1 VACTK
6 IFRAED
12 RVNKAKQVSR
22 APTVLLTV
30 LAGWLAGA
38 APPAV
43 AQVSGAAAPY
53 AIEEIIVAAQKREQM
68 VQHVPVAV
76 TAMTG
81 EMLRESALLTIPDL
95 TTLNPSVSFDTAQ
108 SFQRSSLKIRGIG
121 TLGNSRTFE
130 GAVGVFVDGVYR
142 ARSGMVLMDLLD
154 VDGLEVLRGPQSTLF
169 GKNTVA
175 GAISLSSARPD
186 GRDSTAEVRIGDH
199 GLRYLVGS
207 INVPVAEA
215 HALRFAGSVHER
227 DAFFQ
232 SPDNGHGYDDV
243 DQYAFKGQYLWTPR
257 EDLQVW
263 LIADHAQ
270 SDAHCC
276 WGSAQVVAGPT
287 APLIQAYSNLR
298 GLTYVV
304 PPTGERAR
312 SASLNTQPGEKV
324 EDTGVMAR
332 VDWEL
337 GTIDA
342 TSITSIRDWRHEQV
356 DADADFV
363 AADLLVLNEPADIDS
378 FSQELTFLIPFGDNR
393 SDVLLGFYYGAEE
406 YSSLQSVEA
415 GGDADN
421 YLNALVSAAQGAVA
435 CVPGIVALDCL
446 FPVGIGALL
455 PDGVFTR
462 SHYQQDST
470 SLAAFA
476 HSSIELSDRLALTA
490 GLRYSIEDKDGGVQN
505 LFWHDAPIVRA
516 VLAGLGLPDDGT
528 PRNGFDLIGTRYSPS
543 FSVGLRSEETTG
555 LISLSYQLTADVLI
569 YGGYHRG
576 FKAGGVN
583 LFREGVVSNN
593 TVYAPESAD
602 SVEIGMKAQY
612 WNDRATTNV
621 ALFDT
626 EFSDLQINFFTGLEF
641 HTRNTGEAMTR
652 GVEVESRF
660 LLSDNLWLD
669 AAVTY
674 LDARFGNLDD
684 PFLTYLDGRDT
695 PRAPRWA
702 ANIGLDYRRPIAG
715 DRSLFVRVGA
725 AYRDSHYVD
734 ADVATES
741 KADSYV
747 VADASVGLTGRHRWE
762 ALLWC
767 SNCGNKDYRT
777 VYFNSTFQPG
787 SYSSYLNAPRQY
799 GVTFRISW

>member
-1 VACTK
+1 M
-6 IFRAED
+6 
-12 RVNKAKQVSR
+12 SR
-22 APTVLLTV
+22 APTRTVLLSV
-30 LAGWLAGA
+30 LAGWA
-38 APPAV
+38 
-43 AQVSGAAAPY
+43 GAAAPSAVAQAAGSTTPF
-53 AIEEIIVAAQKREQM
+53 AIEEIVVKAQRREQI

-76 TAMTG
+76 SAMTD
-81 EMLRESALLTIPDL
+81 EMLRDSGLLRIPEL

-142 ARSGMVLMDLLD
+142 SRSGMVLMDMLD
-154 VDGLEVLRGPQSTLF
+154 VDSIEVLRGPQSTLF

-175 GAISLSSARPD
+175 GAISLSSVRPNE
-186 GRDSTAEVRIGDH
+186 RDSIAELRLGDH
-199 GLRYLVGS
+199 GLRYLAGAV
-207 INVPVAEA
+207 NVTLADA

-232 SPDNGHGYDDV
+232 SPDNGDGYDDV
-243 DQYAFKGQYLWTPR
+243 DQYALKAQYLWAPR
-257 EDLQVW
+257 DDLEIR

-270 SDAHCC
+270 SEAHCC

-287 APLIQAYSNLR
+287 APLIQAYSNLG
-298 GLTYVV
+298 GLSYVV
-304 PPTGERAR
+304 PPTGERSRA
-312 SASLNTQPGEKV
+312 ASLNTLPDEEV

-332 VDWEL
+332 AEWQL
-337 GTIDA
+337 GTVSA
-342 TSITSIRDWRHEQV
+342 TSITSIRNWRHVQV
-356 DADADFV
+356 DADPDFV
-363 AADLLVLNEPADIDS
+363 GADLLILNEPAYIDS
-378 FSQELTFLIPFGDNR
+378 FSQELTFLVPFADNR
-393 SDVLLGFYYGAEE
+393 TDILLGVYYEAEG
-406 YSSLQSVEA
+406 YSSLQSVA
-415 GGDADN
+415 TGGDADN

-435 CVPGIVALDCL
+435 CVPGLIALDCL
-446 FPVGIGALL
+446 FPIGIGALV
-455 PDGVFTR
+455 PDGTFTQSR
-462 SHYQQDST
+462 YQQDST

-505 LFWHDAPIVRA
+505 LFWYDSPIVRA
-516 VLAGLGLPDDGT
+516 VFASMGIPDDGT
-528 PRNGFDLIGTRYSPS
+528 PRNGFDLIGTLYSPS
-543 FSVGLRSEETTG
+543 FSAGLRSEETTG
-555 LISLSYQLTADVLI
+555 LISLSYQRTPDLLI

-593 TVYAPESAD
+593 TIYGPESAD
-602 SVEIGMKAQY
+602 SVELGIKAQY

-641 HTRNTGEAMTR
+641 HTRNTGEATTR
-652 GVEVESRF
+652 GIEVENRF
-660 LLSDNLWLD
+660 LFSDQVDLEV
-669 AAVTY
+669 AATY
-674 LDARFGNLDD
+674 LEARFGDLHD
-684 PFLTYLDGRDT
+684 PFLSYLDGRDT

-702 ANIGLDYRRPIAG
+702 ANVVLRYERPVAR
-715 DRSLFVRVGA
+715 DRSLFVRVAA

-734 ADVATES
+734 AEVATET
-741 KADSYV
+741 KVGSYV
-747 VADASVGLTGRHRWE
+747 VTDASFGVRGGRRWE

-767 SNCGNKDYRT
+767 ENCADRVYRT

-787 SYSSYLNAPRQY
+787 SYSSYLGAPRQY
-799 GVTFRISW
+799 GLTVRTFW